1 MTALAFS
8 PAVRRWGFWGLAALG
23 LAALALWAFLP
34 QALTVEVARVST
46 GRFEQV
52 IEKDGQFR
60 LKNRYVVTAPTAAE
74 LLRPT
79 LKVGDTVRAGDVVAR
94 LMPLAPAMIDHR
106 TLRVL
111 QQRVGRDQA
120 ARQVAAAQLARL
132 RTALA
137 QADLEAQRAQQL
149 AQEHFISASAKD
161 QALLTQRSADQALQA
176 GQAQLQAAEFSLAE
190 SQAALTQ
197 SEPTTLHT
205 PQRGWSLRSPVNGQV
220 IKLQLS
226 SATTVSAGQALLEIG
241 DTDAMEAVID
251 VLSSEARQV
260 AVGARV
266 QLNADMQASPL
277 MGRVTLIEPL
287 ASTKVSALGIEEQ
300 RVNVI
305 VAPDRDS
312 DPAQRLGDGF
322 RVDARIVVAAQ
333 DKALLLPSAALL
345 RDGMGWRV
353 MLMQNGRAR
362 AQRITLKDR
371 NADMA
376 WIASDAALRDGD
388 LVVLYPGAIAE
399 GQRVKVR

>member
-1 MTALAFS
+1 
-8 PAVRRWGFWGLAALG
+8 
-23 LAALALWAFLP
+23 
-34 QALTVEVARVST
+34 
-46 GRFEQV
+46 
-52 IEKDGQFR
+52 
-60 LKNRYVVTAPTAAE
+60 
-74 LLRPT
+74 
-79 LKVGDTVRAGDVVAR
+79 
-94 LMPLAPAMIDHR
+94 
-106 TLRVL
+106 
-111 QQRVGRDQA
+111 
-120 ARQVAAAQLARL
+120 
-132 RTALA
+132 
-137 QADLEAQRAQQL
+137 
-149 AQEHFISASAKD
+149 
-161 QALLTQRSADQALQA
+161 
-176 GQAQLQAAEFSLAE
+176 
-190 SQAALTQ
+190 
-197 SEPTTLHT
+197 
-205 PQRGWSLRSPVNGQV
+205 VNGQV

-266 QLNADMQASPL
+266 QLNADMQTSPL

-305 VAPDRDS
+305 VAPDRVS

-376 WIASDAALRDGD
+376 WIASDTALRDGD
-388 LVVLYPGAIAE
+388 LVLLYPGAIAE

>member
-1 MTALAFS
+1 MTALAFP

-23 LAALALWAFLP
+23 LAALSLWAFLP

-120 ARQVAAAQLARL
+120 ARQVASAQLARL

-161 QALLTQRSADQALQA
+161 QALLTQRSAAQALQA

-220 IKLQLS
+220 IKIQLS

-266 QLNADMQASPL
+266 QLNA
-277 MGRVTLIEPL
+277 
-287 ASTKVSALGIEEQ
+287 LGIEEQ
-300 RVNVI
+300 RVTVI
-305 VAPDRDS
+305 VAPDPVS